1 MEAMMKF
8 NEVQRYKNQSDNMI
22 AEAKRATDPV
32 VKAAYET
39 IASAHL
45 STFKTLSVEF
55 NVYAS
60 TCIGL
65 QQADAKNTAPQ

>member
-8 NEVQRYKNQSDNMI
+8 NEVQRHKSQSEHMARE
-22 AEAKRATDPV
+22 AEKATDPT

-39 IASAHL
+39 IASVHL
-45 STFKTLSVEF
+45 STFKTLSADF
-55 NVYAS
+55 NAYAS

-65 QQADAKNTAPQ
+65 QQNPESK